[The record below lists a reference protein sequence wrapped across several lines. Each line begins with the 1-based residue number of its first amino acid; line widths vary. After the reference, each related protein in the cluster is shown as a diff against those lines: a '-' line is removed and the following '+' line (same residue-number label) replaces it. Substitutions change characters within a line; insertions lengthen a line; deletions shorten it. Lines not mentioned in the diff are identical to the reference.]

1 MKNFHLNKTLS
12 MLDPTK
18 QVVIRVVDQDGNKP
32 TDNYRIIALNTDG
45 ADNAIV
51 LNVSTIK

>member
-1 MKNFHLNKTLS
+1 MKNYQLNKTLS

-32 TDNYRIIALNTDG
+32 TDNYRIIAVNTDG
-45 ADNAIV
+45 ANNTII